1 LLTSRGPHGYEHSF
15 HDLSKLK
22 EADLLIY
29 NGLTLDDEFVDKM
42 LRVNKNKTL
51 VTLSVGEEI
60 KKADEKA
67 KPADKLLRKGDGD
80 AHDHKHDHKDGKH
93 EHAHDHK
100 HGPHDPHLWL
110 GPKQARAMTEIIA
123 DKLAALDPPNAAK
136 YKKRAAAFVKEIDD
150 LEAHAKAKFDDKHVH
165 MVTMHE
171 SFGYFAEAYG
181 LEIVGSIQR
190 IPGLDP
196 DLATRQRL
204 VELCKKENVSVIA
217 VEPQYS
223 QAQAESLQ
231 TTLKKAGVDVA
242 IVVLDPLETCDVER
256 GKTNP
261 DPGFYLK
268 KLRENIDTLAK
279 ALK

>member
-1 LLTSRGPHGYEHSF
+1 
-15 HDLSKLK
+15 
-22 EADLLIY
+22 
-29 NGLTLDDEFVDKM
+29 
-42 LRVNKNKTL
+42 
-51 VTLSVGEEI
+51 
-60 KKADEKA
+60 
-67 KPADKLLRKGDGD
+67 
-80 AHDHKHDHKDGKH
+80 
-93 EHAHDHK
+93 
-100 HGPHDPHLWL
+100 
-110 GPKQARAMTEIIA
+110 
-123 DKLAALDPPNAAK
+123 
-136 YKKRAAAFVKEIDD
+136 
-150 LEAHAKAKFDDKHVH
+150 